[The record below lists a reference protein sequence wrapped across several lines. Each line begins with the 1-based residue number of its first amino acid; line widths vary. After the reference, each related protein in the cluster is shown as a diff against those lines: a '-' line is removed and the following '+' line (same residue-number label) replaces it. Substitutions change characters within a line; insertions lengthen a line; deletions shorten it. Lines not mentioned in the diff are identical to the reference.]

1 MDVMHHVMTPK
12 KLYRISNVVCKKIK
26 AIIDNY
32 YRLRYYRINE
42 SSILIVLQE
51 KVLLTSA

>member
-1 MDVMHHVMTPK
+1 MHHVMTPK